1 MAKSKRL
8 QKEYDA
14 LVIGHGPAG
23 CSAALYLC
31 RAGLR
36 VAVVGKDGGALEHA
50 ETIEN
55 YYGLAKPLPG
65 AALVNRG
72 RRQCAALG
80 ADLREDEVL
89 ALDWLEEGGYQAEL
103 AANGA
108 VLARGVLLATGRP
121 RRAPDIEGLRDF
133 EGRGVSYCAVCDAF
147 LYRGRRV
154 AVLGGGAYARHELEA
169 LLPLAGHVTL
179 LTHGAEPEF
188 DPPPEVDV
196 RTERVLRL
204 EGEGKL
210 AGAELENGDI
220 VPLDGLF
227 VALGSASA
235 GDLALKLGLRLNDGA
250 ISVNEQQEA
259 GLPGLYAAGD
269 CTGAFAQVA
278 FAVAAGARAGME
290 MAKYL
295 RRYDLLYF

>member
-1 MAKSKRL
+1 MAHQSKET
-8 QKEYDA
+8 KEYDA
-14 LVIGHGPAG
+14 LVVGHGPAG

-36 VAVVGKDGGALEHA
+36 AAVVGKDGGALERA
-50 ETIEN
+50 EKIEN
-55 YYGLAKPLPG
+55 YYGLGQPLSG
-65 AALVNRG
+65 ADLLETG

-89 ALDWLEEGGYQAEL
+89 ALEWLETGGYQLEL
-103 AANGA
+103 AQGGTLLTRA
-108 VLARGVLLATGRP
+108 VLLATGRAK
-121 RRAPDIEGLRDF
+121 RAPKIEGIQAL

-147 LYRGRRV
+147 LYRGCSV
-154 AVLGGGAYARHELEA
+154 AVLGGGAYAKHEMEA
-169 LLPLAGHVTL
+169 LLPLAGRVTL
-179 LTHGAEPEF
+179 LTNGAEPEF
-188 DPPPEVDV
+188 DPPPEVEV
-196 RTERVLRL
+196 RTARLLRL

-210 AGAELENGDI
+210 AGAQPDDGDF

-235 GDLALKLGLRLNDGA
+235 GDLAMKLGLRLKDGA
-250 ISVNEQQEA
+250 IPVNDKQET

-278 FAVAAGARAGME
+278 FAVAEGARAGME
-290 MAKYL
+290 MSAFL
-295 RRYDLLYF
+295 RR